1 MLPFLIPTIIYITAM
16 VVIVNINYKRIY
28 TLNKKIF
35 KKDLEIKLKT
45 DTITTNKEYIKELKD
60 RVQNEQVKKNN
71 IENSRDLWKNK
82 FLELKNKNEK

>member
-45 DTITTNKEYIKELKD
+45 DTITTNKEYIKQLKD

-82 FLELKNKNEK
+82 YLELKSKNEK

>member
-82 FLELKNKNEK
+82 YLELKNKNEK

>member
-82 FLELKNKNEK
+82 YLELKSKNEK